1 MSDTKDVVNLDD
13 VQMKAR
19 GNVGKFAYR
28 HGRIGSDIG
37 LEKLGCS
44 VYAVPPGKSAYPYH
58 AHSSM
63 EEMCIV
69 LESSGTL
76 RRNETEQPIRTG
88 DGIASKIGIA
98 HQIINS
104 SEQDLRYVVI
114 SNNEPVD
121 VVFYPDSN
129 NVGAYSDA
137 LGKPLLHLTHQDAA
151 THYYD
156 AEE

>member
-1 MSDTKDVVNLDD
+1 MSENLPTGM
-13 VQMKAR
+13 V
-19 GNVGKFAYR
+19 
-28 HGRIGSDIG
+28 GSDIG
-37 LEKLGCS
+37 LERLGCS
-44 VYAVPPGKSAYPYH
+44 VYTVPPGKSAYPYR

-63 EEMCIV
+63 EEICIV
-69 LESSGTL
+69 LEGSGTL
-76 RRNETEQPIRTG
+76 RQNETEQPICTG
-88 DGIASKIGIA
+88 DVIASKISIA

-104 SEQDLRYVVI
+104 NEQDLGYVVI

-129 NVGAYSDA
+129 KVDAYSDA

-156 AEE
+156 GEE